1 VTARELLALPAWD
14 LLDSPVIAG
23 DCVEVMASLPAESVH
38 AIVCDPPYGLE
49 FMGKEWDRLGDARQ
63 PGDPTFTDTDNPYGR
78 SKVRMGGTAA
88 YRSSS
93 SPRRQQAWH
102 EAWARE
108 ALRVL
113 KPGGHLLAFGGSR
126 TFHRLAAGIE
136 DAGFEVRDTIMWLY
150 GSGFPKSRDIGKSID
165 AAAGATRQV
174 IGQRTD
180 GRYAHGFTEQAKKAL
195 GSVVAAEN
203 ESGFSGQMGELTA
216 PATPEAAEWEGWGTA
231 LKPSAEPI
239 VVARK
244 PMGST
249 VTANVLRH
257 GTGALNIAGCRL
269 AFRGEADEKESKGK
283 NRHGDFGTEHGGNVV
298 YGDFTRDEPRENY
311 DPPGRWPPN
320 VAMDEDAARVL
331 DAQSGVSTAGAAG
344 KKGSSGFVDGYDGDY
359 DVPYGD
365 TGGASRFM
373 YVAKAGG
380 AERDAGL
387 ADNDHPTVKPI
398 DLMRWL
404 VRLVTPPQGIVLRA
418 GR

>member
-283 NRHGDFGTEHGGNVV
+283 NRHGDFGTKHGGNV
-298 YGDFTRDEPRENY
+298 
-311 DPPGRWPPN
+311 
-320 VAMDEDAARVL
+320 
-331 DAQSGVSTAGAAG
+331 
-344 KKGSSGFVDGYDGDY
+344 
-359 DVPYGD
+359 
-365 TGGASRFM
+365 GASRFM

-404 VRLVTPPQGIVLRA
+404 VRLVTPPQGIVLDPFVGSGTTGCAASLEGIEFVGVEREEAFVQIARTRIAWWRRHPTGIDTAKAVQA
-418 GR
+418 GVKRDATEVSQMGLFG